1 MEYSYSNTYL
11 FCYLKDNVLEKL
23 LEYVEN
29 LLRNRRHIERLA
41 DQGRDILN
49 RREALLREIHS
60 RKFSMCLEELHAI
73 FHYRIHKK
81 ELVERWIK
89 QYNVNE
95 QDDPEAETPLTR
107 RHSSII

>member
-1 MEYSYSNTYL
+1 MEYSYSNRHR
-11 FCYLKDNVLEKL
+11 FCYISDNVLEKL
-23 LEYVEN
+23 LEDVEN
-29 LLRNRRHIERLA
+29 LLRNRRQIERLA
-41 DQGRDILN
+41 DKGRHILN
-49 RREALLREIHS
+49 RREVLLREIHS
-60 RKFSMCLEELHAI
+60 RKFGMCLEDLHAI

-107 RHSSII
+107 RHSSIF